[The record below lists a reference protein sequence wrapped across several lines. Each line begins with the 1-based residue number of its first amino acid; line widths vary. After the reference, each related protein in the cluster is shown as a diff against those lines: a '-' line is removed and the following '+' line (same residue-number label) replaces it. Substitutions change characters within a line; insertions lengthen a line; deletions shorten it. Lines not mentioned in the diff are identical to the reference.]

1 MWPISIKLLSNKN
14 LRFQYKFSCAVT
26 NLMYPKFK
34 PFINQSSMPLLVCYE
49 IVMFH
54 WLENLVSSQSVIQV
68 SFQYFYMIHSFSL
81 ISLSKNQEPTHYL
94 FKIYFSK
101 KKKKFIFP
109 LKWIIAFVW
118 SEHFYV
124 TIHITTSK

>member
-1 MWPISIKLLSNKN
+1 MTKLLSNKN

-26 NLMYPKFK
+26 TLMYPKFK
-34 PFINQSSMPLLVCYE
+34 PFINQSSMPLLLCYE

-94 FKIYFSK
+94 FKIYFSPK
-101 KKKKFIFP
+101 MNNCFCVIRTFLCHNSHHNIK
-109 LKWIIAFVW
+109 IIAN
-118 SEHFYV
+118 Y
-124 TIHITTSK
+124 